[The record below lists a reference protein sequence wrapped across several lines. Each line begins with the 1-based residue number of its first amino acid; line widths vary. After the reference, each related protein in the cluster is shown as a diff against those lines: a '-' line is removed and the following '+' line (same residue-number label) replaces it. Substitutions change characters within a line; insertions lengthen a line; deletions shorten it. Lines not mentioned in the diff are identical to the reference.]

1 MTMRLLV
8 DAAHKEETRVVVING
23 SRLEDFDYA
32 SSTKTQLR
40 GNIYLAKVTRV
51 EPSLQAAFVDYGG
64 NRHGFLA
71 FSEIHPDYYQ
81 IPVADR
87 EALVAEEA
95 AQQLADAAE
104 EGREAEDGAEI
115 EAPGEAGDEAGPAT
129 ASDAHGDPD
138 KEGPARGGDADAGA
152 DADAGPEESGE
163 PDLMSADDEAE
174 SARRRRAKLVR
185 SYKIQEVIKRNQ
197 ILLVQV
203 VKEERGN
210 KGAALTSYLS
220 LAGRYGVLMP
230 NTARGGGI
238 SRRIA
243 DTKDRK
249 RLRKIV
255 GDLEVPAGMGL
266 IVRTA
271 GANRSKSEI
280 KRDYDFLL
288 RTWDGVRELTLKST
302 APTMVYEEAN
312 LIKRAIRDLYSKD
325 IEEVLIEGEEAYK
338 AAKRF
343 MRTLMPSHAKRV
355 QPYRDRV
362 PLFHRYQVEQ
372 RFDAMHATE
381 VRLKGGGYIVI
392 NPTEALVAID
402 VNSGRATRERNIE
415 ETALRTNLEAAEEVA
430 RHLRLRD
437 LGGLIVVDF
446 IDMGEN
452 KHNRAVERRLKEAL
466 KHDRARLQVGRISS
480 FGLLEMS
487 RQRLRPSLFEASSE
501 TCPHCHGTG
510 SIRSRESTALH
521 VLRTIET
528 EGLRKPGGELTVH
541 APTAVAIYIL
551 NQKRAAV
558 GDIER
563 RHDLHV
569 IVAADDALVPPDIRI
584 ERVGARDGGDEAPEA
599 PADKPARDKTAR
611 DKTARDKTARDK
623 APADEAAVDKAPA
636 DKAEAEGDE
645 DGQRGKRRRRGRRGG
660 RRRKR
665 AAEDA
670 ETARVDAADAAGDP
684 EADGQDPESPAE
696 AAAAPEAEAPVPE
709 PPAEA
714 ASDDDGGTDGDPVPD
729 EAHAPARPPDDR
741 REPDTEP
748 EAAREDEPAAAAS
761 SGAAVPEEDDA
772 PAAAEEGTAP
782 PEPAA
787 VDGPE
792 AAPDI
797 APPGEGEVTDFAPA
811 VEDVVE
817 ETPPRTARRG
827 WWRRRA
833 SG

>member
-8 DAAHKEETRVVVING
+8 DAAHKEETRVVVIDGN
-23 SRLEDFDYA
+23 RLEDFDYA
-32 SSTKTQLR
+32 SATKTQLR

-87 EALVAEEA
+87 EALLAEEA
-95 AQQLADAAE
+95 AQLADAAE
-104 EGREAEDGAEI
+104 ESA
-115 EAPGEAGDEAGPAT
+115 EAGDGDDAA
-129 ASDAHGDPD
+129 ASDADG
-138 KEGPARGGDADAGA
+138 GGDEKPANGDDAEPGDDAAGTAEENGEADA
-152 DADAGPEESGE
+152 
-163 PDLMSADDEAE
+163 LSADDEAE

-185 SYKIQEVIKRNQ
+185 SYKIQEVVKRNQ

-203 VKEERGN
+203 VKDERGN

-243 DTKDRK
+243 DGKDRK
-249 RLRKIV
+249 RLRKII

-271 GANRSKSEI
+271 GANRSKAEI
-280 KRDYDFLL
+280 RRDYDFLL
-288 RTWDGVRELTLKST
+288 RAWDSVRDLTLKST

-325 IEEVLIEGEEAYK
+325 IEEVLVEGEDAYK

-343 MRTLMPSHAKRV
+343 MRMLMPSHAKRV

-372 RFDAMHATE
+372 RFDAMHATD

-402 VNSGRATRERNIE
+402 VNSGRATRQRNIE

-466 KHDRARLQVGRISS
+466 KHDRARIQVGRISS

-487 RQRLRPSLFEASSE
+487 RQRMRPSLLEASSE
-501 TCPHCHGTG
+501 TCSHCHGTG

-528 EGLRKPGGELTVH
+528 EGLRKSGGELTVH

-551 NQKRAAV
+551 NQKRASVTA
-558 GDIER
+558 IEQR
-563 RHDLHV
+563 YDLRV
-569 IVAADDALVPPDIRI
+569 FVAADDTLVPPHIRI
-584 ERVGARDGGDEAPEA
+584 ERVEATRDDGAVETPEEPEKA
-599 PADKPARDKTAR
+599 ARDKKAA
-611 DKTARDKTARDK
+611 DKTA
-623 APADEAAVDKAPA
+623 
-636 DKAEAEGDE
+636 AESDE

-665 AAEDA
+665 TAAEDA
-670 ETARVDAADAAGDP
+670 DAVAEDAANAGAAGESGPGGHDAAGPAEPEPAAGTETPAEGAAKQDASADSEPARDAAGDEPGEDVPSGPSVP
-684 EADGQDPESPAE
+684 EDGAAPT
-696 AAAAPEAEAPVPE
+696 AAAA
-709 PPAEA
+709 
-714 ASDDDGGTDGDPVPD
+714 D
-729 EAHAPARPPDDR
+729 AHAPLRDAQKEGALPERP
-741 REPDTEP
+741 
-748 EAAREDEPAAAAS
+748 
-761 SGAAVPEEDDA
+761 GA
-772 PAAAEEGTAP
+772 
-782 PEPAA
+782 
-787 VDGPE
+787 DGPE
-792 AAPDI
+792 IVPDVAAPDDGD
-797 APPGEGEVTDFAPA
+797 AA
-811 VEDVVE
+811 
-817 ETPPRTARRG
+817 TPSLSAADDDDEASPRSARRG

-833 SG
+833 SA

>member
-51 EPSLQAAFVDYGG
+51 EPSLQAAFVEYGG

-95 AQQLADAAE
+95 AQQLAEAAE
-104 EGREAEDGAEI
+104 EGPEAENGADI
-115 EAPGEAGDEAGPAT
+115 EAPGGTGDEASPAT
-129 ASDAHGDPD
+129 AAEAPSDGDE
-138 KEGPARGGDADAGA
+138 EGPADGGDADAGA
-152 DADAGPEESGE
+152 EADAGPEEGGE
-163 PDLMSADDEAE
+163 PDLLSADDEAE
-174 SARRRRAKLVR
+174 SARRRRARLVR

-203 VKEERGN
+203 VKEERGT

-243 DTKDRK
+243 DAKDRK

-255 GDLEVPAGMGL
+255 GDLEVPTGMGL

-288 RTWDGVRELTLKST
+288 RTWNDVRELTLKST

-325 IEEVLIEGEEAYK
+325 IEEVLVEGEDAYK

-343 MRTLMPSHAKRV
+343 MRMLMPSHAKRV

-362 PLFHRYQVEQ
+362 PLFHRYEVEQ

-415 ETALRTNLEAAEEVA
+415 NTALRTNLEAAEEVA

-446 IDMGEN
+446 IDMSEN

-501 TCPHCHGTG
+501 TCSHCHGTG

-551 NQKRAAV
+551 NQKRASI

-563 RHDLHV
+563 RHDLRV
-569 IVAADDALVPPDIRI
+569 IVAADDALVPPNIRI
-584 ERVGARDGGDEAPEA
+584 ERVGARDGGAEAPDEPEEKAAHDKA
-599 PADKPARDKTAR
+599 PADKKARK
-611 DKTARDKTARDK
+611 KPARDK
-623 APADEAAVDKAPA
+623 APAEKTPDDKGTDKAAA
-636 DKAEAEGDE
+636 DGDE

-670 ETARVDAADAAGDP
+670 DTVAVEAADAAGDP
-684 EADGQDPESPAE
+684 APDGPEAESPAD
-696 AAAAPEAEAPVPE
+696 AAAEPEAEAPAPE
-709 PPAEA
+709 TPAEA
-714 ASDDDGGTDGDPVPD
+714 ATDDGEPTHEEATDEARAPEPPPD
-729 EAHAPARPPDDR
+729 EHQELVA
-741 REPDTEP
+741 EP
-748 EAAREDEPAAAAS
+748 EAAQEDEPAVAAS
-761 SGAAVPEEDDA
+761 PSPSAPEDGDA
-772 PAAAEEGTAP
+772 PAEEEESAAPHES
-782 PEPAA
+782 AA
-787 VDGPE
+787 ADGPE
-792 AAPDI
+792 AATDI
-797 APPGEGEVTDFAPA
+797 AELGEGQAADSAPA
-811 VEDVVE
+811 LDDGAE
-817 ETPPRTARRG
+817 EAAPRKARRG

-833 SG
+833 NG

>member
-95 AQQLADAAE
+95 AQQLAEAAE
-104 EGREAEDGAEI
+104 EGGEAENGADV
-115 EAPGEAGDEAGPAT
+115 EAPGGTGDEEGPAT
-129 ASDAHGDPD
+129 EAPSDGDE
-138 KEGPARGGDADAGA
+138 EGPADGGDADAA
-152 DADAGPEESGE
+152 AKADAGPEEGGE
-163 PDLMSADDEAE
+163 PDLLSADDEAE
-174 SARRRRAKLVR
+174 SARRRRARLVR

-203 VKEERGN
+203 VKEERGT

-243 DTKDRK
+243 DAKDRK

-255 GDLEVPAGMGL
+255 GDLEVPSGMGL

-288 RTWDGVRELTLKST
+288 RTWNDVRELTLKST

-325 IEEVLIEGEEAYK
+325 IEEVLVEGEEAYK
-338 AAKRF
+338 SAKRF
-343 MRTLMPSHAKRV
+343 MRMLMPSHAKRV

-362 PLFHRYQVEQ
+362 PLFHRYEVEQ

-415 ETALRTNLEAAEEVA
+415 NTALRTNLEAAEEVA

-446 IDMGEN
+446 IDMSEN

-501 TCPHCHGTG
+501 TCSHCHGTG

-551 NQKRAAV
+551 NQKRASI
-558 GDIER
+558 GDIEQ
-563 RHDLHV
+563 RHDLRV
-569 IVAADDALVPPDIRI
+569 IVAADEALVPPNIRI
-584 ERVGARDGGDEAPEA
+584 ERVGVRDGGAEAPDEPEEKA
-599 PADKPARDKTAR
+599 ARDKPPADKPARK
-611 DKTARDKTARDK
+611 KPARDK
-623 APADEAAVDKAPA
+623 APTDKAPA
-636 DKAEAEGDE
+636 DNGADKAAAEGDE

-670 ETARVDAADAAGDP
+670 DTGAVEAVDATGDAAPDDQEAASPAEMADAP
-684 EADGQDPESPAE
+684 EAAAPALETPAE
-696 AAAAPEAEAPVPE
+696 AAT
-709 PPAEA
+709 
-714 ASDDDGGTDGDPVPD
+714 DDDEPARDEAPD
-729 EAHAPARPPDDR
+729 EARAPAPPPDDH
-741 REPDTEP
+741 REPDAEP
-748 EAAREDEPAAAAS
+748 EAAQEDESAAAASPGTGAPEGGDAPAEEEESVATLEPAAA
-761 SGAAVPEEDDA
+761 
-772 PAAAEEGTAP
+772 
-782 PEPAA
+782 
-787 VDGPE
+787 DGPE
-792 AAPDI
+792 TARDI
-797 APPGEGEVTDFAPA
+797 ATPGEGEATDSAPA
-811 VEDVVE
+811 VDDGAE
-817 ETPPRTARRG
+817 EAAPRKARRG

-833 SG
+833 TG